1 MKKYYLEDKIIRH
14 LNKSSIVVIRHKNGK
29 LTMSKPCKNCI
40 SFMKTLGIKKIYYS
54 NENGNIIVENI
65 KKIKTTHISCTNRY
79 YL

>member
-1 MKKYYLEDKIIRH
+1 
-14 LNKSSIVVIRHKNGK
+14 
-29 LTMSKPCKNCI
+29 
-40 SFMKTLGIKKIYYS
+40 MKTLGIKKIYYS